1 MDKLNLMKLEI
12 KKIRQYQEDEINK
25 KIEEIDDPNLTYEQ
39 KRLKVL
45 DEMNSSKSYPD
56 IIYFPEN
63 KIQIIDITKI
73 RQFVENTVQEKIKD
87 IKDNKLTTKEKRL
100 QILAEMNKSISYS
113 SIEEDEEFKKIIQ
126 KKNEKIFR
134 GDDSL
139 NSTGGST
146 MTSDMDDIPVDIK
159 NYRIAYKLY
168 DIKQNIYLDNLPLKK
183 IDEEKFVYLYKNKLI
198 TYYFIKSVQFG
209 KEYNINND
217 IITDDKYKES
227 YGLFF
232 CGKQIELDNEENK
245 KCCPHDMMCIYC
257 MNKNK
262 KRYKLQSKY
271 AININGRAAKKY
283 NELFHCFGLF
293 LVGNQYENCV
303 GKFSCE
309 ACKLLD
315 KYKKYYFPEN

>member
-1 MDKLNLMKLEI
+1 MKLEI

-45 DEMNSSKSYPD
+45 DEMNTSKSYPD

-73 RQFVENTVQEKIKD
+73 RQFVENTVQEKIKE

-100 QILAEMNKSISYS
+100 QILAEMNTSISYS
-113 SIEEDEEFKKIIQ
+113 SIEEDEEFKKII
-126 KKNEKIFR
+126 IFQN
-134 GDDSL
+134 DNSS
-139 NSTGGST
+139 NSTKNST

-198 TYYFIKSVQFG
+198 TYYFIKSIRFG
-209 KEYNINND
+209 EEYNINND
-217 IITDDKYKES
+217 IITDDKYEES

>member
-1 MDKLNLMKLEI
+1 MKLEI

-45 DEMNSSKSYPD
+45 DEMNTSKSYPAFID
-56 IIYFPEN
+56 FPDN
-63 KIQIIDITKI
+63 KIQLIDITKI
-73 RQFVENTVQEKIKD
+73 RRFVENIVQEKIKD
-87 IKDNKLTTKEKRL
+87 IKDSKLTTKEKRL
-100 QILAEMNKSISYS
+100 QILAEMNTSISYS
-113 SIEEDEEFKKIIQ
+113 SIEEDEEYKKIIQ
-126 KKNEKIFR
+126 KKNENKENSIFR
-134 GDDSL
+134 NDDSL

-198 TYYFIKSVQFG
+198 TYYFIKSIQFG

-217 IITDDKYKES
+217 IITDDKYEES

-262 KRYKLQSKY
+262 KRYILQSKY

>member
-1 MDKLNLMKLEI
+1 MKLEI

-45 DEMNSSKSYPD
+45 DEMNTSKSYPD

-73 RQFVENTVQEKIKD
+73 RQFVENTVQEKIKE

-100 QILAEMNKSISYS
+100 QILAEMNTSISYS
-113 SIEEDEEFKKIIQ
+113 SIEEDEEFKKII
-126 KKNEKIFR
+126 IFQN
-134 GDDSL
+134 DNSS
-139 NSTGGST
+139 NSTKNST

-198 TYYFIKSVQFG
+198 TYYFIKSIRFG
-209 KEYNINND
+209 EEYNINND
-217 IITDDKYKES
+217 IITDDKYEES

-257 MNKNK
+257 MNKSK